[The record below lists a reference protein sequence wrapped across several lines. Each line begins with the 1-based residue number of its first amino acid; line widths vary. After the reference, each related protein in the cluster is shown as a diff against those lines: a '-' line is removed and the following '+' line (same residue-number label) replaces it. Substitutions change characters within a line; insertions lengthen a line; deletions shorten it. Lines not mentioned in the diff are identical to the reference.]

1 MEILAD
7 EDVVAE
13 SRTFAELGEVI
24 VDWFPQV
31 GPPGALQED
40 LFEEDPEDEPS
51 QRSTRRKAIVARAGC
66 WSAGPECN
74 VFGLSLVQCMT

>member
-1 MEILAD
+1 VEILAD
-7 EDVVAE
+7 EEVVAE
-13 SRTFAELGEVI
+13 SRTFAELGDVI

-51 QRSTRRKAIVARAGC
+51 
-66 WSAGPECN
+66 
-74 VFGLSLVQCMT
+74 